1 MSIDFPINL
10 FPNAINKGKSLG
22 NMHPV
27 PSLANS
33 EGSRILAAGASHFTL
48 YNRLKSHVL
57 QAQHKVSGYGVG

>member
-22 NMHPV
+22 NMHPE

-33 EGSRILAAGASHFTL
+33 GGFPALGGEHT
-48 YNRLKSHVL
+48 
-57 QAQHKVSGYGVG
+57 

>member
-33 EGSRILAAGASHFTL
+33 EG
-48 YNRLKSHVL
+48 
-57 QAQHKVSGYGVG
+57 VSDFGGGSIAFHAL